1 MANKKTKKDFYKE
14 LYTFVENSTMANKTE
29 MLGFIDHELELLDKK
44 ASSKAMT
51 KTQKENVGLKETIVD
66 ALADIGEPIS
76 ITDLIKRSPDLADY
90 SNQKISALLKQ
101 LVDGGSVK
109 RIEDGRK
116 TLFALAD

>member
-51 KTQKENVGLKETIVD
+51 KTQKENIGIKETVCN
-66 ALADIGEPIS
+66 ALAEIGEPIS

-109 RIEDGRK
+109 RVEDGRK

>member
-14 LYTFVENSTMANKTE
+14 LYTFVENSTMANKNE

-51 KTQKENVGLKETIVD
+51 KTQKENIGIKETVCN
-66 ALADIGEPIS
+66 ALAEIGEPIS

-109 RIEDGRK
+109 RVEDGRK

>member
-51 KTQKENVGLKETIVD
+51 KTQKENIGIKETVCN
-66 ALADIGEPIS
+66 ALAEIGEPIS